1 MLESLRNL
9 TLEELNSLS
18 PSDLAWLDK
27 ATAHLEFLETKE
39 KAEESLSEFIRQA
52 WHVVEPGQPYVHSW
66 HIDFISEHLEAITDG
81 VELEDGDFYNRL
93 LINVPPGMMKSLLV
107 GVFWPSWEWGPRNM
121 PHLRYLCAS
130 HSQNLAIR
138 DSTKMRRLVSSEWYQ
153 QRWGDRVKLTGDQNA
168 KTKFE
173 TTATGF
179 REAVAAGSITGSRG
193 DRVIIDDPHSVES
206 ASSEAMR
213 ASTAEW
219 FLEAIPTRLNNPEKS
234 AILVIMQRLHEQDI
248 SGIILDKQ
256 LGYDH
261 ICLPM
266 RFEKWRRDEGIVTK
280 LGYEDP
286 RQEEGELLFPDRFP
300 LDVVERDERILGPY
314 ATAGQFAQNPVPRG
328 GGVIKRE
335 WWQVWDNENYPPFDF
350 ILASVDT
357 AYTTKTENDPSAMTV
372 WGVWSGGD
380 NLAVATRTV
389 SRENEAQ
396 QVMERVYKEA
406 HPKCML
412 IYAWTERLELHDLIN
427 KIRET
432 AIQYKVERLLVEN
445 KASGLSVAQE
455 IRRIYGYE
463 DFYVQLYDPK
473 SADKLSRLYSVQHLF
488 AEGLIF
494 APLKAWADVVINQV
508 AQFPKGKH
516 DDLVD
521 ATSMAIR
528 HLRDN
533 GMLTRNSEWT
543 AGLDADRMHVGAAP
557 PPLYPV

>member
-1 MLESLRNL
+1 
-9 TLEELNSLS
+9 
-18 PSDLAWLDK
+18 LAWLDK

>member
-1 MLESLRNL
+1 M
-9 TLEELNSLS
+9 
-18 PSDLAWLDK
+18 AWLDK